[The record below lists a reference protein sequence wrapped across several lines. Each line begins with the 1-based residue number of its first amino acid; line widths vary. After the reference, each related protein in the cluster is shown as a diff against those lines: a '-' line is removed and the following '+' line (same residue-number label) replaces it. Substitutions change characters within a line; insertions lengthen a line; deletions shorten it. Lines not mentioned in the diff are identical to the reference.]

1 METLIPKGLNHL
13 RFAVVG
19 RDDYV
24 VSLHQHP
31 DAAERFA
38 ADSPRND
45 LRVVMLPRLD
55 GREINFE
62 EPKPF

>member
-1 METLIPKGLNHL
+1 METLIPKGLSHL

-38 ADSPRND
+38 TNGPRND
-45 LRVVMLPRLD
+45 LRVVILPELA

-62 EPKPF
+62 ESKPF

>member
-1 METLIPKGLNHL
+1 MEILIPKGLEHL

-19 RDDYV
+19 GDNYA

-31 DAAERFA
+31 DSAERFA
-38 ADSPRND
+38 HDSPRSD
-45 LRVVMLPRLD
+45 LRAVMLPNID